1 MKNMIKGLGIFA
13 AVVALNS
20 SAMADD
26 IYLGQAGYGG
36 NGCPAGSAS
45 VTLSPDAKALSII
58 FDRYSAEAGGGNGK
72 TIDRKSCNI
81 AIPVHVPQ
89 GMSVSIIDVDYRGYV
104 MAPVGGSANF
114 RTEYFFAG
122 SRGPAFEKNFVGPYD
137 DEYTLKSTLALNA
150 MVWSACGEDVNLRVN
165 TAMVAKTN
173 RRMDDVM
180 ATVDSA
186 DFKAG
191 LIYHLQWK
199 RCN

>member
-1 MKNMIKGLGIFA
+1 MKNVIKGIGIFA
-13 AVVALNS
+13 AVFALN
-20 SAMADD
+20 ALADD

-45 VTLSPDAKALSII
+45 VTLSPDAKSLSIL
-58 FDRYSAEAGGGNGK
+58 FDRYAAEAGGGRS
-72 TIDRKSCNI
+72 IDRKSCNI

-104 MAPVGGSANF
+104 SAPVGASANF

-122 SRGPAFEKNFVGPYD
+122 SRGPAFAKNFVGPYD
-137 DEYTLKSTLALNA
+137 NEYTLKSTLGLNSI
-150 MVWSACGEDVNLRVN
+150 VWSACGEDVNLRVN
-165 TAMVAKTN
+165 TSMVAKAN
-173 RRMDDVM
+173 RRMDTTL

-191 LIYHLQWK
+191 LIYHFQWR

>member
-13 AVVALNS
+13 ALMALNS

-45 VTLSPDAKALSII
+45 VTLSPDAKSLSII
-58 FDRYSAEAGGGNGK
+58 FDQYMAEAGRGR

-104 MAPVGGSANF
+104 SAPAGAMASL

-122 SRGPAFEKNFVGPYD
+122 SRGPTFQKNFTGPYD
-137 DEYTLKSTLALNA
+137 SDYTLNSKLSLNA

-165 TAMVAKTN
+165 TSMMAKTN
-173 RRMDDVM
+173 RRLEDTL

-191 LIYHLQWK
+191 LIYHLQWR

>member
-1 MKNMIKGLGIFA
+1 MKNVIKGLGIFA
-13 AVVALNS
+13 AVLAFNS

-36 NGCPAGSAS
+36 NGCPSGSAS
-45 VTLSPDAKALSII
+45 VTLSPDAKALSIL
-58 FDRYSAEAGGGNGK
+58 FDQYSAEAGNGRS
-72 TIDRKSCNI
+72 IDRKSCNI

-104 MAPVGGSANF
+104 SAPVGGSANF

-122 SRGPAFEKNFVGPYD
+122 SRGPTFEKSFVGPYD
-137 DEYTLKSTLALNA
+137 NEYTLKSTLGLSSII
-150 MVWSACGEDVNLRVN
+150 WSACGADVNLRVN
-165 TAMVAKTN
+165 TAMVAKAN
-173 RRMDDVM
+173 RRMETTL